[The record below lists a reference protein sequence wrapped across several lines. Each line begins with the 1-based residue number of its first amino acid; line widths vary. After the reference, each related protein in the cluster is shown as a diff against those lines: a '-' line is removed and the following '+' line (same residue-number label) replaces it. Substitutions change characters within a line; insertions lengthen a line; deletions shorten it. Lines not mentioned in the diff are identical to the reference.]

1 MFFALHFFIRKLNQ
15 TLFVLLPISPLG
27 RRTRRCWA
35 NTIKKR
41 LLYGHFDASI
51 PSKLA
56 ISSFYLHTQ
65 VFSRT
70 IERRS
75 GARKRRVRCV
85 RLLLPSL
92 YVVCTSTFITTQ
104 GNPRGEPVRFLPE
117 FIHTQ
122 TQSMSDSKTLGRA
135 AKTQNKEAINPFLE
149 SRCLYM
155 STVAKSS
162 RRSKR
167 ETKCCNLLPFFLGHD
182 YKKVRKKDLTF
193 WA

>member
-85 RLLLPSL
+85 KLLLPSL
-92 YVVCTSTFITTQ
+92 YVVPQLLS
-104 GNPRGEPVRFLPE
+104 LP
-117 FIHTQ
+117 
-122 TQSMSDSKTLGRA
+122 
-135 AKTQNKEAINPFLE
+135 
-149 SRCLYM
+149 
-155 STVAKSS
+155 
-162 RRSKR
+162 R
-167 ETKCCNLLPFFLGHD
+167 ETQEENLSDFFLSSFTPKRNQCQTPKLWAGQQKHRT
-182 YKKVRKKDLTF
+182 KKQLILFLSLDVSICQR
-193 WA
+193 